1 MYTVDI
7 HYNGATRLSTK
18 HNIDQS
24 IIIARRQPDKLL
36 CLIVGR
42 GNGGTHKI
50 KTESLN
56 ILAEY
61 KTQNKIKDYIC
72 GSDLEMFSSTFI
84 NFKYKDRIPLS
95 EKTKHNAGAIYVI
108 L

>member
-7 HYNGATRLSTK
+7 HYAGATKLSAK
-18 HNIDQS
+18 YNIDES
-24 IIIARRQPDKLL
+24 IKIARREKDKLL

-50 KTESLN
+50 KTETIN
-56 ILAEY
+56 ILSEY
-61 KTQNKIKDYIC
+61 KNENKIKDFIC
-72 GSDLEMFSSTFI
+72 GSDLDLFSSI
-84 NFKYKDRIPLS
+84 YLNFKFKERIPEL
-95 EKTKHNAGAIYVI
+95 EKKKKNPGAIYVI

>member
-7 HYNGATRLSTK
+7 HYNGATKLSCK
-18 HNIDQS
+18 HNIDEA
-24 IIIARRQPDKLL
+24 IIIARRDKDKLL

-50 KTESLN
+50 KTETIN
-56 ILAEY
+56 ILTDY
-61 KTQNKIKDYIC
+61 KVQNKIKDFIC
-72 GSDLEMFSSTFI
+72 GADLDLFSSVYLS
-84 NFKYKDRIPLS
+84 FKYRDRIPEI
-95 EKTKHNAGAIYVI
+95 EKKKKNSGAIYVI